1 MTMLLGDAMPLR
13 PPLLQVENLVKRFA
27 GVAATN
33 NVSLT
38 SRDTEL
44 HAVIG
49 PNGAG
54 KSTLVAQ
61 IAGELYPDAGRIL
74 FDGTDITGLSAEARA
89 RLGIARSYQV
99 ARVFSEMTALQNVM
113 VAVFGRI
120 GKMLAVWRSLDRNTE
135 IKELAYASLTRV
147 GLADRADVAAS
158 ILSHG
163 ERRTLELAMVL
174 AVPPRLLILDEPMA
188 GLGSAESARLTEL
201 LSEMKGNFGII
212 LIEHDMD
219 AVFALADL
227 ITVLVY
233 GRVLIT
239 DTPARVKADRGV
251 QDAYLGDEGVANESV
266 IDIIDTS
273 SAARQNKRPK
283 DPRHDAG
290 PSAG

>member
-1 MTMLLGDAMPLR
+1 MMTSVPGR

-27 GVAATN
+27 GVAAADH
-33 NVSLT
+33 VSLT
-38 SRDTEL
+38 FRDAEL

-54 KSTLVAQ
+54 KSTLGAQ
-61 IAGELYPDAGRIL
+61 IAGELRPDAGRIL
-74 FDGTDITGLSAEARA
+74 FDGADIGGLSAQARS

-99 ARVFSEMTALQNVM
+99 ARVFPEMTALQNVM
-113 VAVFGRI
+113 VAIHGRI
-120 GKMLAVWRSLDRNTE
+120 GRTLAVWRPLDRHAE
-135 IKELAYASLTRV
+135 IKELAYASLERC
-147 GLADRADVAAS
+147 GLAERADVAAS
-158 ILSHG
+158 ILSYG

-188 GLGSAESARLTEL
+188 GLGSAESARMTEL
-201 LSEMKGNFGII
+201 LSEMKGNFAII
-212 LIEHDMD
+212 LIEHDMH

-239 DTPARVKADRGV
+239 DTPARVKTDRSV
-251 QDAYLGDEGVANESV
+251 QDAYLGDEEVANENMA
-266 IDIIDTS
+266 DIIDTS
-273 SAARQNKRPK
+273 SAAHQNKQPK
-283 DPRHDAG
+283 DARYHAE